1 MKIIP
6 TINLLAKPRYEI
18 VIITSSMRIMITMTM
33 IKRREIK
40 PSHAN

>member
-6 TINLLAKPRYEI
+6 KINPLAKPRYEI
-18 VIITSSMRIMITMTM
+18 VIIASIRITIAMTM